1 MRRLTKKEYVLAGV
15 FAFIAAFPLAT
26 ASNGAFTVD
35 LLPPLA
41 SVVGRRDVMELRS
54 ERHEFQRQRAKVMEI
69 CDKRANTDADVECP
83 DMNDP
88 AAISRFMRGLES
100 LEPDTGT
107 GVTEAV
113 ISIFDLSDH
122 QRGTLRRFERLR
134 TCPETL
140 NDILPGFYELCL
152 SAVEKTEDKRPMLK
166 GNRMIPLELFPDLDK
181 TLEEIIEIKKIGGR
195 PE

>member
-15 FAFIAAFPLAT
+15 FAFIAAFPIAT
-26 ASNGAFTVD
+26 ATDGAFAVD

-41 SVVGRRDVMELRS
+41 SVVGRREVIELRS
-54 ERHEFQRQRAKVMEI
+54 ERHEFQRERTKVMEV
-69 CDKRANTDADVECP
+69 CANRAKTDPDVECP
-83 DMNDP
+83 DLNDP
-88 AAISRFMRGLES
+88 AAVRRFMRGLVPF
-100 LEPDTGT
+100 EPETGT

-113 ISIFDLSDH
+113 ISIFDLSEH

-134 TCPETL
+134 TCPEAL
-140 NDILPGFYELCL
+140 NEILPGFYELCL
-152 SAVEKTEDKRPMLK
+152 STVEKTEDDRPVVK
-166 GNRMIPLELFPDLDK
+166 GTRMIPLELFPALDK

>member
-26 ASNGAFTVD
+26 STDGAFAVD

-41 SVVGRRDVMELRS
+41 SVVGRREVMELRN
-54 ERHEFQRQRAKVMEI
+54 ERNVLQRQRSKIMEV
-69 CDKRANTDADVECP
+69 CENRAQTNPDVECP
-83 DMNDP
+83 DINDSE
-88 AAISRFMRGLES
+88 AVRRFMRGLVPFT
-100 LEPDTGT
+100 PDTDT
-107 GVTEAV
+107 GATKAI
-113 ISIFDLSDH
+113 ISIFDLSEN

-152 SAVEKTEDKRPMLK
+152 STLEKTEDARPRLK
-166 GNRMIPLELFPDLDK
+166 GDRMIPIELFPDLDK
-181 TLEEIIEIKKIGGR
+181 TLEELIESKKIGGR